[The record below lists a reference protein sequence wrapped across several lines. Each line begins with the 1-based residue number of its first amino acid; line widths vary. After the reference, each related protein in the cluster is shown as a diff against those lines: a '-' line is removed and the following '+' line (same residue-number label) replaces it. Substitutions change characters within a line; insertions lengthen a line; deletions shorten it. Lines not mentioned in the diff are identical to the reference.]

1 MREPPPR
8 DPLLAAPEFTAA
20 EIEAGRKLF
29 AAEWRFVAAAG
40 SLGVLPVLEGVEV
53 AFAGR
58 SNVGKS
64 SLVNALT
71 GRRALARISR
81 TPGRTQELIFFS
93 SGQSLR
99 LVDLPGY
106 GYAAAPKQKIAAWTG
121 LIQAYIAGRAN
132 LARVYILVDARH
144 RLKNADAPLLD
155 MLDEAAVS
163 YQLVLT
169 KIDQLDKAEL
179 APATAALQ
187 RAIERRPAAF
197 AGIVATSTRTGAGIP
212 ELRGAIARVK
222 AERDRGG
229 SQRRLGG

>member
-1 MREPPPR
+1 MTAHP
-8 DPLLAAPEFTAA
+8 FTSA
-20 EIEAGRKLF
+20 EMEAGRKLF
-29 AAEWRFVAAAG
+29 AGDWRFAAAAG
-40 SLGVLPVLEGVEV
+40 SVEALPPMRGIEV
-53 AFAGR
+53 AVAGR

-155 MLDEAAVS
+155 MLDEA
-163 YQLVLT
+163 
-169 KIDQLDKAEL
+169 
-179 APATAALQ
+179 
-187 RAIERRPAAF
+187 
-197 AGIVATSTRTGAGIP
+197 
-212 ELRGAIARVK
+212 
-222 AERDRGG
+222 
-229 SQRRLGG
+229 

>member
-1 MREPPPR
+1 MREPPQ
-8 DPLLAAPEFTAA
+8 DPLRAPPEFTAA

-40 SLGVLPVLEGVEV
+40 PLGVLPALEDAEL

-64 SLVNALT
+64 SLINALT
-71 GRRALARISR
+71 GRRALARTSR
-81 TPGRTQELIFFS
+81 TPGRTQQLIFFS

-106 GYAAAPKQKIAAWTG
+106 GYAAAPKQRIAAWTG
-121 LIQAYIAGRAN
+121 LIHAYIAGRAN
-132 LARVYILVDARH
+132 LARVYVLIDARH

-179 APATAALQ
+179 APAIAAVQ

-197 AGIVATSTRTGAGIP
+197 PDIVATSARTGAGIP
-212 ELRGAIARVK
+212 ELRAAIARVR
-222 AERDRGG
+222 AERERGG
-229 SQRRLGG
+229 SQQRQGS